1 MMQFAGLR
9 RRRQLSNE
17 LSRNRVSHVCVPRL
31 APAARVLLQFSRPAD
46 CDIPSLYSLVNV
58 QTLVLSRRRSYVR
71 LM

>member
-46 CDIPSLYSLVNV
+46 CDIPSLYSLV
-58 QTLVLSRRRSYVR
+58 QTLVLARRRSYM
-71 LM
+71 LG

>member
-46 CDIPSLYSLVNV
+46 CDIPSLYSLV
-58 QTLVLSRRRSYVR
+58 QTLVLARRRSYVR